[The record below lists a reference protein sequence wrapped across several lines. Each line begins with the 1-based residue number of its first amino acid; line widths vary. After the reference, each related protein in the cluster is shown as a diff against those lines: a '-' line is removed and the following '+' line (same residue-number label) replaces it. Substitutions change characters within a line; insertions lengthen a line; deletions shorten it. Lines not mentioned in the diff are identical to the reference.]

1 MSDHDQS
8 DDTTGY
14 GQVCCPTPTH
24 GQTHM
29 STRKELDSSL
39 RMVSTAKH
47 DQGNLP
53 TDQLCDV
60 VQEAQANA
68 QIHVPGPLALKAHLL
83 AQKAHPLTQDVAQPD
98 DAHEGRH
105 EVALRVNTYS
115 WRNV

>member
-1 MSDHDQS
+1 MSVHDQS
-8 DDTTGY
+8 DDMTGY

-68 QIHVPGPLALKAHLL
+68 QINVPGPLL
-83 AQKAHPLTQDVAQPD
+83 
-98 DAHEGRH
+98 
-105 EVALRVNTYS
+105 
-115 WRNV
+115 